1 MSANQFLAENQ
12 IAIHFAQIL
21 NISIDDDISMM
32 DMENELSTIGDIS
45 EFQKF
50 VKNRFNYSAY
60 QFMTG
65 YQKFIALAKDFRK
78 DNEPK
83 LDQETEMKVY
93 NYTTRLLSKITNFSF
108 ALNFEIQEKG
118 YDLKAIKMDKTFEK
132 VLNEKDIEVC
142 KVIGF
147 DNIYKLA
154 NYNIPKLEAELE
166 KAITQKALITK
177 YPQLANLNKK
187 SFDGAATIQKLKLK
201 RVGVRN
207 NE

>member
-1 MSANQFLAENQ
+1 MSANQFLAENK

-65 YQKFIALAKDFRK
+65 YQKFILLAKDFRK

-118 YDLKAIKMDKTFEK
+118 YDLKTIKFDKTYEK

-147 DNIYKLA
+147 RTIYDLA
-154 NYNIPKLEAELE
+154 IRNIPKLEAEFE
-166 KAITQKALITK
+166 RVITQKALYAK
-177 YPQLANLNKK
+177 YPQLANNKK
-187 SFDGAATIQKLKLK
+187 EFEGIGTIQKLKLK
-201 RVGVRN
+201 RVGV
-207 NE
+207 

>member
-1 MSANQFLAENQ
+1 MSANQFLAENK

-21 NISIDDDISMM
+21 NISIDDDISMA
-32 DMENELSTIGDIS
+32 DMENELNTIGDIS

-187 SFDGAATIQKLKLK
+187 SFDGAATIQKLKFM
-201 RVGVRN
+201 N
-207 NE
+207 

>member
-1 MSANQFLAENQ
+1 MSLNQFLAENK

-21 NISIDDDISMM
+21 NISIDDDISMA
-32 DMENELSTIGDIS
+32 DMENELNTIGDIA

-50 VKNRFNYSAY
+50 VKQRFNYSAY

-93 NYTTRLLSKITNFSF
+93 NYTTRLLSKITNFAF

-166 KAITQKALITK
+166 KAITQKALYAK
-177 YPQLANLNKK
+177 YPQLANNKK
-187 SFDGAATIQKLKLK
+187 EFEGMGTIERLKLK
-201 RVGVRN
+201 RVGN

>member
-1 MSANQFLAENQ
+1 MNANEFLAENK
-12 IAIHFAQIL
+12 IAIHFAQLL

-50 VKNRFNYSAY
+50 VKQRFNYSAY

-93 NYTTRLLSKITNFSF
+93 NYTTRLLSKITNFAF

-201 RVGVRN
+201 RVGV
-207 NE
+207 

>member
-1 MSANQFLAENQ
+1 MSANQFLAENK
-12 IAIHFAQIL
+12 IAIHFAQLL
-21 NISIDDDISMM
+21 NIAIDDDISMA
-32 DMENELSTIGDIS
+32 DMENELNTIGDIA

-65 YQKFIALAKDFRK
+65 YQKFIALAKDFRA
-78 DNEPK
+78 DNKPK
-83 LDQETEMKVY
+83 LDDETEMKVY
-93 NYTTRLLSKITNFSF
+93 NYTTRLLSKITNFAF

-177 YPQLANLNKK
+177 YPQLANNKQ
-187 SFDGAATIQKLKLK
+187 SFEGMGTIERLKIGSTK
-201 RVGVRN
+201 
-207 NE
+207 

>member
-1 MSANQFLAENQ
+1 MSANQFLAENK

-32 DMENELSTIGDIS
+32 DMENGLSTIGDIS

-50 VKNRFNYSAY
+50 VKQRFNYSAY

-93 NYTTRLLSKITNFSF
+93 NYTTRLLSKITNFAF

-201 RVGVRN
+201 RVGV
-207 NE
+207 